1 MGAQNEPNTASKP
14 GPETASDMQLD
25 IRKHQVVD
33 CPSLEQVL
41 SESTVSPP
49 SLSAR
54 GAESLSAEEQTN
66 LFSSLQDAFR
76 NSEGGGEAGI
86 EALKD
91 VRAILDKLWQGNSE
105 YLVQAADV
113 LANGSRNREFDWACR
128 QRRTFVKTDGNL

>member
-1 MGAQNEPNTASKP
+1 M
-14 GPETASDMQLD
+14 
-25 IRKHQVVD
+25 VD
-33 CPSLEQVL
+33 CPSVEQVL
-41 SESTVSPP
+41 SESAVSLPP
-49 SLSAR
+49 LSAK
-54 GAESLSAEEQTN
+54 GTESLSAEEQAS

-76 NSEGGGEAGI
+76 NSEGGGEAAI

-128 QRRTFVKTDGNL
+128 QCRTFVKIDGNI